1 MVRSLRLLL
10 VFAALGL
17 PALAVAETFDRA
29 IAAAAARWLEAAGP
43 AGEGASFAFSDRE
56 RRDWHFTPRGR
67 EGLMIGDMSRAQREA
82 TTALMRTTLSSPGV
96 LKAQDIMR
104 LEAVLAEVE
113 GSSLRYRNPEGY
125 YVSVFGDPNGYPWG
139 WRLEGH
145 HLSIN
150 VTIAAPNEAFV
161 TPLFTGTN
169 PAVPPSDSGFAK
181 VIQQD
186 EMTLAFR
193 LIRSLDPEQAA
204 AARLSSS
211 PRNIVTGPGSGDAL
225 DRWAGIMGGGLTDG
239 QRRGRAKVP
248 APVRPGPSGD
258 LLRLGRGGLR
268 ARGLLLPDSRPAH
281 SDRVRQHAGR
291 QPHPRDLAR
300 PPQRLRA
307 GRAPATLRRQPPQA
321 RRLALKR
328 VAPDRDYT
336 TIPIGAILRVSP
348 PATAEPL

>member
-82 TTALMRTTLSSPGV
+82 TTALMRATLSSPGV

-239 QRRGRAKVP
+239 QR
-248 APVRPGPSGD
+248 S
-258 LLRLGRGGLR
+258 LLRQLVSVDVGMARDEVGQTYMRLFDEGLAETSFAWAGEASERAAFYYRIHGPRILIEFDNTRGGNHIHAIWRDPLNDFGR
-268 ARGLLLPDSRPAH
+268 DAL
-281 SDRVRQHAGR
+281 RQHYADS
-291 QPHPRDLAR
+291 PHRHDDWP
-300 PPQRLRA
+300 
-307 GRAPATLRRQPPQA
+307 
-321 RRLALKR
+321 
-328 VAPDRDYT
+328 
-336 TIPIGAILRVSP
+336 
-348 PATAEPL
+348 

>member
-1 MVRSLRLLL
+1 MKTKRHRSDINLRL
-10 VFAALGL
+10 
-17 PALAVAETFDRA
+17 TRYSA

-150 VTIAAPNEAFV
+150 VTVAAPNEAFV

-186 EMTLAFR
+186 EMTLALR
-193 LIRSLDPEQAA
+193 LIQSLEPEQAA
-204 AARLSSS
+204 ARLSLTGASVVSTLYPRRSS
-211 PRNIVTGPGSGDAL
+211 GSPE
-225 DRWAGIMGGGLTDG
+225 
-239 QRRGRAKVP
+239 V
-248 APVRPGPSGD
+248 SN
-258 LLRLGRGGLR
+258 
-268 ARGLLLPDSRPAH
+268 S
-281 SDRVRQHAGR
+281 
-291 QPHPRDLAR
+291 
-300 PPQRLRA
+300 
-307 GRAPATLRRQPPQA
+307 
-321 RRLALKR
+321 R
-328 VAPDRDYT
+328 VARSSESQTRSRTSGFRFSIEERRPNR
-336 TIPIGAILRVSP
+336 RR
-348 PATAEPL
+348 